1 MKYCI
6 GTVKYG
12 VLKVFKYKIGVK
24 DGGCRMKRYNIQRF
38 IDAHHKSPMMQE
50 IMTLREKYDLYMK
63 AERYVSEEVPDKDD
77 AFIRK

>member
-1 MKYCI
+1 MDSWKNLLDEE
-6 GTVKYG
+6 T
-12 VLKVFKYKIGVK
+12 L
-24 DGGCRMKRYNIQRF
+24 
-38 IDAHHKSPMMQE
+38 MMQE